1 MPRSKKPKD
10 ELRRSFVGARL
21 LTRQRSKL
29 QRGARSE
36 GVSISSY
43 LGQLIDGSPAKRK
56 PVEPPPDL
64 VPYLL
69 LAQWQR
75 VGNNINQIAR
85 SLNRGRSP
93 DQDWIVGAMRELFLL
108 MIEDQLSRRYALRH
122 GLVRIE
128 QKLSAGR

>member
-1 MPRSKKPKD
+1 MPRSKKSRD

-21 LTRQRSKL
+21 LARQRSKL

-36 GVSISSY
+36 GVSISAY
-43 LGQLIDGSPAKRK
+43 LGQLIDGGSARHK
-56 PVEPPPDL
+56 PVEPPSDL

-75 VGNNINQIAR
+75 IGNNINQIAR
-85 SLNRGRSP
+85 ALNRGRSP
-93 DQDWIVGAMRELFLL
+93 DDDWIIGSMRELLSL

-128 QKLSAGR
+128 HRLSADG